1 MCHYS
6 NEWRLV
12 RVVRV
17 SGRHLSIPNYGAT
30 GQVRY
35 APAARP
41 PLLPPPARLSFFAQ
55 ISNPA
60 HAGHM
65 HQPTTDPGTVW
76 PICRVG
82 ISRHRC
88 SMKYTTHNAC
98 YVPCLKRFR
107 IRTNNL
113 LRIVATCT
121 QMTPRVQSTL
131 QTCRLL
137 YNVLTIR

>member
-1 MCHYS
+1 MHWSGESAPKLDAAALFRETNRSSLKYLCAIIQMTG
-6 NEWRLV
+6 LV

-65 HQPTTDPGTVW
+65 HQPTTDPYTVW

-82 ISRHRC
+82 ILRHRC
-88 SMKYTTHNAC
+88 SLKYRN
-98 YVPCLKRFR
+98 
-107 IRTNNL
+107 
-113 LRIVATCT
+113 T
-121 QMTPRVQSTL
+121 QCILCSLPKTL
-131 QTCRLL
+131 SHSH
-137 YNVLTIR
+137 